1 MARVRTV
8 EEVEEIK
15 LREKIK
21 LSLVRQQIDL
31 NREIGQGGCPTARGK
46 VYITSIF
53 QKNGQLS
60 VTRPHLSLECQIR
73 AHLNQKDLRNRKP
86 AMYDPRLDEPQ
97 IRQYCATR
105 YYKEKCHV
113 LRRFVEETDSIIVK
127 RELPHELRMAEAE
140 EGEAGETPGT
150 SETAP
155 PTPASGPSSAS
166 PTPAASASGPSTQ
179 TPKNP

>member
-31 NREIGQGGCPTARGK
+31 NREIGHGGCPTARGK
-46 VYITSIF
+46 VHITSIF

-60 VTRPHLSLECQIR
+60 VSRPHLSLECSIR
-73 AHLNQKDLRNRKP
+73 AHLNQKDTRNRKP
-86 AMYDPRLDEPQ
+86 ALYDPRLDEPQ
-97 IRQYCATR
+97 IREYCCTK

-113 LRRFVEETDSIIVK
+113 LRRFIEETDSLIVR
-127 RELPHELRMAEAE
+127 RELQSEKVASEIPASEA
-140 EGEAGETPGT
+140 EGEASAGSDAPPAT
-150 SETAP
+150 SEKP
-155 PTPASGPSSAS
+155 
-166 PTPAASASGPSTQ
+166 
-179 TPKNP
+179 